1 MSERKTYFVDVI
13 LPLSIPNTYTYRL
26 PFELNESIQIGIRVI
41 VPLGK
46 SKLYTGVVVKIHESV
61 PQNYQVK

>member
-1 MSERKTYFVDVI
+1 VSERKTYFVDVI

-46 SKLYTGVVVKIHESV
+46 SKLYTAVVVKIHESV
-61 PQNYQVK
+61 PQN